1 MTGTPTLWR
10 RIKIF
15 QADLNIRLSLR
26 YGDPTA
32 WHWWLAVKL
41 KILRNYPFASQRKS
55 KLLLIVLPTG
65 DELFLHVYREDNSSF
80 CIYLYVIWLSPPSL
94 DSPMRSIIWYYS
106 STCIYWRIF
115 QLKSSKNFIVII
127 ASHSR
132 NWSKSGLNSPRSSI
146 FTRLSGSVLRPLRQ
160 PPWMAHGY
168 HYSETIFTPKY
179 CIQKRATWIIY
190 K

>member
-41 KILRNYPFASQRKS
+41 KILRNYPFASQRRS
-55 KLLLIVLPTG
+55 KLLLIVLPTV
-65 DELFLHVYREDNSSF
+65 DELSLHVYREDNSSF
-80 CIYLYVIWLSPPSL
+80 CIYLYVILLSPPSL
-94 DSPMRSIIWYYS
+94 DLPMRSIIWYYS

-115 QLKSSKNFIVII
+115 QLKSRQNFIVII
-127 ASHSR
+127 AGLRSLLVYLALSCDHCDNPLEWPMATIIQR
-132 NWSKSGLNSPRSSI
+132 QFLYQNIASKHGLPE
-146 FTRLSGSVLRPLRQ
+146 L
-160 PPWMAHGY
+160 
-168 HYSETIFTPKY
+168 
-179 CIQKRATWIIY
+179 Y